1 MRVNIDGKG
10 SLSLIGG
17 KLLPIKNIEL
27 TEQEIRALAIIST
40 IRVYSVES
48 GMLINA
54 SNVDS
59 FFKTEDEEPKEVIE
73 IPSKSAEKV
82 ETTAPVAEPAPVVE
96 TVEEAPTVEESVE
109 EPVTEETEDETDIP
123 VAEEVTADEEESES
137 VEKPVSGDEVE
148 PVEEAPR
155 SKKNKK
161 RK

>member
-40 IRVYSVES
+40 IRVYSVDS

-54 SNVDS
+54 SNVDN
-59 FFKTEDEEPKEVIE
+59 FFKTEDEEEPKEVIE

-82 ETTAPVAEPAPVVE
+82 ETTAPVAEPTPVVEEPVEEAPAVEE
-96 TVEEAPTVEESVE
+96 TVEEPA
-109 EPVTEETEDETDIP
+109 TEETEDETDIP
-123 VAEEVTADEEESES
+123 EA
-137 VEKPVSGDEVE
+137 KVSGDEVE
-148 PVEEAPR
+148 PAEEAPR
-155 SKKNKK
+155 PSKKNKK

>member
-40 IRVYSVES
+40 IRVYSVDT

-54 SNVDS
+54 SNVDN
-59 FFKTEDEEPKEVIE
+59 FFKSGDEEEPKEVIE

-96 TVEEAPTVEESVE
+96 ETVEEAPVAEETGDDTNE
-109 EPVTEETEDETDIP
+109 EPVAEEVEDETDIP
-123 VAEEVTADEEESES
+123 AASS
-137 VEKPVSGDEVE
+137 VSGDEVE

-155 SKKNKK
+155 PSKKNKK

>member
-40 IRVYSVES
+40 IRVYSVDT

-54 SNVDS
+54 SNVDN
-59 FFKTEDEEPKEVIE
+59 FFKSGDEEEPKEVIE
-73 IPSKSAEKV
+73 IPSKSTEKV

-96 TVEEAPTVEESVE
+96 EPIEEAPAVE
-109 EPVTEETEDETDIP
+109 EPVEEPVVEETGDDTDIP
-123 VAEEVTADEEESES
+123 AASS
-137 VEKPVSGDEVE
+137 VSGDEVE
-148 PVEEAPR
+148 PAEEAPR
-155 SKKNKK
+155 PSKKNKK

>member
-40 IRVYSVES
+40 IRVYSVDS

-54 SNVDS
+54 SNVDN
-59 FFKTEDEEPKEVIE
+59 FFKSEDEEEPKEVIE
-73 IPSKSAEKV
+73 IPSKSTEKV

-96 TVEEAPTVEESVE
+96 ETVEET
-109 EPVTEETEDETDIP
+109 P
-123 VAEEVTADEEESES
+123 VAEETGDDTSEEPVAEETGDDTDIPATED
-137 VEKPVSGDEVE
+137 VEEAATEE

-155 SKKNKK
+155 PSKKNKK

>member
-40 IRVYSVES
+40 IRVYSVDS

-54 SNVDS
+54 SNVDN
-59 FFKTEDEEPKEVIE
+59 FFKTEDEEEPKEVVE
-73 IPSKSAEKV
+73 LPSKSAEKV
-82 ETTAPVAEPAPVVE
+82 ETTAPVAEPTPVVEEPVEEAPVVE
-96 TVEEAPTVEESVE
+96 ETVEEPA
-109 EPVTEETEDETDIP
+109 TEEDEIDTPAAED
-123 VAEEVTADEEESES
+123 VKA
-137 VEKPVSGDEVE
+137 SGDEVE
-148 PVEEAPR
+148 PAEEAPR
-155 SKKNKK
+155 PSKKNKK

>member
-82 ETTAPVAEPAPVVE
+82 ETTAPVVEPAPVVE
-96 TVEEAPTVEESVE
+96 TVEPAVEETVEEE
-109 EPVTEETEDETDIP
+109 AP
-123 VAEEVTADEEESES
+123 VAEEVTADEETTEES
-137 VEKPVSGDEVE
+137 VSGDEVE

>member
-40 IRVYSVES
+40 IRVYSVDS

-54 SNVDS
+54 SNVDN
-59 FFKTEDEEPKEVIE
+59 FFKTEDEEEPKEVIE
-73 IPSKSAEKV
+73 LPSKSAEKV

-96 TVEEAPTVEESVE
+96 EPVEEAPAVEETA
-109 EPVTEETEDETDIP
+109 TEETEDETDIP
-123 VAEEVTADEEESES
+123 EA
-137 VEKPVSGDEVE
+137 KVSGDEVE
-148 PVEEAPR
+148 PAEEAPR
-155 SKKNKK
+155 PSKKNKK

>member
-40 IRVYSVES
+40 IRVYSVDS

-54 SNVDS
+54 SNVDN
-59 FFKTEDEEPKEVIE
+59 FFKTEDEEEPKEVIE
-73 IPSKSAEKV
+73 LPSKSAEKV
-82 ETTAPVAEPAPVVE
+82 ETTAPIAEPAPVIEEPVEEAPAVEE
-96 TVEEAPTVEESVE
+96 TVEEP
-109 EPVTEETEDETDIP
+109 TEDETDIP
-123 VAEEVTADEEESES
+123 EA
-137 VEKPVSGDEVE
+137 KVSGDEVE
-148 PVEEAPR
+148 PAEEAPR
-155 SKKNKK
+155 PSKKNKK

>member
-40 IRVYSVES
+40 IRVYSVDS

-54 SNVDS
+54 SNVDN
-59 FFKTEDEEPKEVIE
+59 FFKSGDEEEPKEVIE

-82 ETTAPVAEPAPVVE
+82 ETIAPVAEPAPVVE
-96 TVEEAPTVEESVE
+96 ETVEEAPAAEEPVE
-109 EPVTEETEDETDIP
+109 EPVAEETGDDTDIP
-123 VAEEVTADEEESES
+123 AAEDV
-137 VEKPVSGDEVE
+137 KVSGDEVE
-148 PVEEAPR
+148 PAEEAPR
-155 SKKNKK
+155 PSKKNKK

>member
-40 IRVYSVES
+40 IRVYSVDT

-54 SNVDS
+54 SNVDN
-59 FFKTEDEEPKEVIE
+59 FFKTEDEKEPKEVIE

-96 TVEEAPTVEESVE
+96 ETVEEAPVAEETGDDTNE
-109 EPVTEETEDETDIP
+109 EPVAEEVEDETDIP
-123 VAEEVTADEEESES
+123 AAPS
-137 VEKPVSGDEVE
+137 VSGDEVE
-148 PVEEAPR
+148 PAEEAPR
-155 SKKNKK
+155 PSKKNKK

>member
-40 IRVYSVES
+40 IRVYSVDT

-54 SNVDS
+54 SNVDN
-59 FFKTEDEEPKEVIE
+59 FFKSGDEEEPKEVIE

-96 TVEEAPTVEESVE
+96 ETVEEAPVAEEETVE
-109 EPVTEETEDETDIP
+109 EPVAEETGDDTDIP
-123 VAEEVTADEEESES
+123 AAEDV
-137 VEKPVSGDEVE
+137 KVSGDEVE
-148 PVEEAPR
+148 PAEEAPR
-155 SKKNKK
+155 PSKKNKK

>member
-40 IRVYSVES
+40 IRVYSVDT

-54 SNVDS
+54 SNVDN
-59 FFKTEDEEPKEVIE
+59 FFKTEDEEESKEVIE

-82 ETTAPVAEPAPVVE
+82 ETTAPVAESAPVVE
-96 TVEEAPTVEESVE
+96 EPIEEAPAVEETAE
-109 EPVTEETEDETDIP
+109 EP
-123 VAEEVTADEEESES
+123 VAEETGDDTDIPAA
-137 VEKPVSGDEVE
+137 KISGDEVE
-148 PVEEAPR
+148 PAEEAPR
-155 SKKNKK
+155 PSKKNKK

>member
-40 IRVYSVES
+40 IRVYSVDT

-54 SNVDS
+54 SNVDN
-59 FFKTEDEEPKEVIE
+59 FFKSGDEEEPKEVIE

-82 ETTAPVAEPAPVVE
+82 ETTAPAPEPAPVVE
-96 TVEEAPTVEESVE
+96 ETVEEAPVAEETGDDISE
-109 EPVTEETEDETDIP
+109 EPVAEETEDETDIP
-123 VAEEVTADEEESES
+123 AAEDVKEE
-137 VEKPVSGDEVE
+137 E

-155 SKKNKK
+155 PSKKNKK

>member
-40 IRVYSVES
+40 IRVYSVDT
-48 GMLINA
+48 GMLING
-54 SNVDS
+54 SNVDN
-59 FFKTEDEEPKEVIE
+59 FFKSEDEEEPKEVIE

-82 ETTAPVAEPAPVVE
+82 ETTAPVVEPAPVVE
-96 TVEEAPTVEESVE
+96 ETVEEAHAVEESVE
-109 EPVTEETEDETDIP
+109 EPATEEVEDETDIP
-123 VAEEVTADEEESES
+123 AAEDVEEAATE
-137 VEKPVSGDEVE
+137 E

-155 SKKNKK
+155 PSKKNKK